1 MEMIE
6 LRNVWKS
13 YPSGDGEVPV
23 LKDISFKVG
32 KAERTAITGP
42 SGCGKSTL
50 LNIMSGLDTA
60 DKGSVLVEGDELG
73 RKSAKE
79 LSALRLKKFGF
90 VFQAFHLIPTLNVLD
105 NILLP
110 VTANHQKPDMEDINH
125 LCEVLGIRERMKH
138 FPGQLSG
145 GEMQRVAIARAIV
158 HKPDILFCDEAT
170 GNLDAENSLQ
180 VMELITNCCR
190 EYQLTW
196 IFVTH
201 DSSLLRFADRVYR
214 LSGDAIKETE
224 DREG

>member
-1 MEMIE
+1 
-6 LRNVWKS
+6 
-13 YPSGDGEVPV
+13 
-23 LKDISFKVG
+23 
-32 KAERTAITGP
+32 
-42 SGCGKSTL
+42 
-50 LNIMSGLDTA
+50 MSGLDTA
-60 DKGSVLVEGDELG
+60 DKGFVLVEGDELG

-79 LSALRLKKFGF
+79 LSGLRLKKFGF

-110 VTANHQKPDMEDINH
+110 VAANHQ
-125 LCEVLGIRERMKH
+125 
-138 FPGQLSG
+138 
-145 GEMQRVAIARAIV
+145 
-158 HKPDILFCDEAT
+158 KPDILFCDEAT